1 MKAIIEFDLN
11 NEDDRMAHMRAVKS
25 YDMACALFEI
35 TRNLKRTL
43 EHRFE
48 SQPQKRDEFDGLD
61 EAFREIQGYMDEF
74 NINVDELIN

>member
-1 MKAIIEFDLN
+1 MKAILKYDLN
-11 NEDDRMAHMRAVKS
+11 DPDDRMAHMRAVKS
-25 YDMACALFEI
+25 YDMACALFVI